1 MRSNGFLFFLFYGSC
16 DFVELTVRTGQLARL
31 SGSRNG
37 FNITVR
43 GDRSRVLNIRFT
55 TDGSITG
62 LGFLARYVII
72 FGEQTINSWRN
83 YTMTIYIYIKPFVRV
98 RVDPLI
104 VHSYQEK
111 RIT

>member
-72 FGEQTINSWRN
+72 FGEQTINSWSN
-83 YTMTIYIYIKPFVRV
+83 YTMTIYVYI
-98 RVDPLI
+98 
-104 VHSYQEK
+104 
-111 RIT
+111 